1 MGEGRIIVG
10 TLKGEVIALEPS
22 GKPLWTAQVA
32 GEVLA
37 PATLTTNSVL
47 VRTADGRI
55 FSFGIAD
62 GKRKWVYQRATPP
75 LLLRG
80 DAGVVATAN
89 NVLTCEINGTAVTH
103 PTWVQAFTSSAVG
116 DVSEV
121 IPTAANAVNAGDKI
135 EFISSG
141 AGDTNTV
148 PTSFYADILVG

>member
-1 MGEGRIIVG
+1 MAYPSKRTFRTERVFAHLADSSTAGSAWAVAPSRGKIVLLGSIIG
-10 TLKGEVIALEPS
+10 
-22 GKPLWTAQVA
+22 
-32 GEVLA
+32 
-37 PATLTTNSVL
+37 
-47 VRTADGRI
+47 
-55 FSFGIAD
+55 
-62 GKRKWVYQRATPP
+62 
-75 LLLRG
+75 
-80 DAGVVATAN
+80 GVVATAN